1 MVCAIVHVKIK
12 KCLFFQSTG
21 NILNFCEVGL
31 KISGIVPITVSSAIH
46 YPNYLVTSVVL
57 AVTERHL
64 VIFVGTST
72 GIIKKVCTLGF

>member
-1 MVCAIVHVKIK
+1 M
-12 KCLFFQSTG
+12 
-21 NILNFCEVGL
+21 NFCEVGL

-72 GIIKKVCTLGF
+72 GIIKKVSTFIRFLRDFLIFMSSFEFKLIKLVN

>member
-1 MVCAIVHVKIK
+1 M
-12 KCLFFQSTG
+12 
-21 NILNFCEVGL
+21 NFCEVGL

-72 GIIKKVCTLGF
+72 GIIKKVSTFIRFLRDFLIFMSRFEFKLIKLVN